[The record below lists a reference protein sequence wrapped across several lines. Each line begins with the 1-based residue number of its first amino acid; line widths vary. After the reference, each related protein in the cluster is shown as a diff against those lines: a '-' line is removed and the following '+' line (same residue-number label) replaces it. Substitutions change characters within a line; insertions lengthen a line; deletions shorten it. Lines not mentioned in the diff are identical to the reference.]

1 MSSGLEELGIVDDS
15 DEDDDGPLAPPSD
28 GEAPGD
34 DPAPSPDSSPA
45 PSAAAPSPA
54 DAAPAPSPDDAGAT
68 DAPPVD
74 ESSLERTLESVPL
87 FEGLLPTHLRRIAK
101 LVNEVEH
108 RKNEHIFHHG
118 DPGDALYL
126 ILEGAIRISRE
137 VAGMGEEALAVLK
150 PGMYFGE
157 MAIIDEDATRSAD
170 AIVHERA
177 RLLRL
182 SRDDLRDLMFVDREL
197 AYELLW
203 RFVRTLGQRVRDSN
217 DRLLMLSVSSKF

>member
-15 DEDDDGPLAPPSD
+15 DDDEPLAPPSAPAGKAPVPPPVAPD
-28 GEAPGD
+28 GP
-34 DPAPSPDSSPA
+34 
-45 PSAAAPSPA
+45 AAAKPG
-54 DAAPAPSPDDAGAT
+54 AGAGSDGAAEQPT
-68 DAPPVD
+68 AKT
-74 ESSLERTLESVPL
+74 LEQTLESVPL
-87 FEGLLPTHLRRIAK
+87 FEGLLPAHLRRIAK
-101 LVNEVEH
+101 LVTEVQH
-108 RKNEHIFHHG
+108 SKNEHIFKHG

-170 AIVHERA
+170 AIVHEKSRM
-177 RLLRL
+177 LRL